1 MKSTKKGFKMKISKY
16 LLLSIVI
23 IGLSTSCEKAYV
35 MPEPIIPPDPN
46 APPISFATEI
56 LPIFTT
62 PCQNCHPG
70 ANPLDLSAA
79 NAYNQLLTDG
89 PNAPYVDTLNPTAS
103 ILYLKIKPGGSMNG
117 NLVNQA
123 DVEKVLTWITEGAQ
137 NN

>member
-1 MKSTKKGFKMKISKY
+1 MKSTKKKFNMKISKY

-56 LPIFTT
+56 IPIFTS
-62 PCQNCHPG
+62 CQGCHPG
-70 ANPLDLSAA
+70 ANALDLSVA

-89 PNAPYVDTLNPTAS
+89 PNAPYVDIANPTAS
-103 ILYLKIKPGGSMNG
+103 LLYNKINTGGSMNG
-117 NLVNQA
+117 YIGSQGDIA
-123 DVEKVLTWITEGAQ
+123 KILTWITEGAQ

>member
-1 MKSTKKGFKMKISKY
+1 MKSIKKKFNMKISKY

-35 MPEPIIPPDPN
+35 LPEPIIPPDPN

-56 LPIFTT
+56 LPTFTS
-62 PCQNCHPG
+62 CQGCHPG
-70 ANPLDLSAA
+70 AHALDLSAA
-79 NAYNQLLTDG
+79 NAYTQLLTAG

-103 ILYLKIKPGGSMNG
+103 LLYTKINNGGSMNG
-117 NLVNQA
+117 YIGSQGDIA
-123 DVEKVLTWITEGAQ
+123 KVLTWITEGAK

>member
-1 MKSTKKGFKMKISKY
+1 MKLIKKVFKMKISK
-16 LLLSIVI
+16 LMLLSIII

-56 LPIFTT
+56 KPMFASCTS
-62 PCQNCHPG
+62 CHPG

-79 NAYNQLLTDG
+79 NVYNQLLTDG

-103 ILYLKIKPGGSMNG
+103 KLYLKINTGGSMNG
-117 NLVNQA
+117 YVPDQA
-123 DVEKVLTWITEGAQ
+123 YIAKVLTWITEGAQ